1 MQATVIEAVG
11 IEASLLFPDKK
22 GSYMAQTI
30 SHGTKEVNVT
40 TKL

>member
-1 MQATVIEAVG
+1 VQATVKEAVG
-11 IEASLLFPDKK
+11 IEASFSVPHKK

-30 SHGTKEVNVT
+30 SHSTKEMTVT